1 MVERCIFLKITY
13 AEDIAY
19 SSTPT
24 LDNHLPLNILK
35 TLFDHL
41 TLNCIPLLQAELEE
55 IESRVETY
63 PETRAFMT
71 LLASL
76 TQYPVPS
83 NLGAGYRAP
92 GFEPYLDFLRDS
104 VLLKF
109 KARAYLDPNEK
120 VKYCLWQVNQRAKL
134 HLTR

>member
-1 MVERCIFLKITY
+1 M
-13 AEDIAY
+13 
-19 SSTPT
+19 
-24 LDNHLPLNILK
+24 
-35 TLFDHL
+35 
-41 TLNCIPLLQAELEE
+41 
-55 IESRVETY
+55 ETY

-76 TQYPVPS
+76 TQYPVPA

-120 VKYCLWQVNQRAKL
+120 VTY
-134 HLTR
+134 